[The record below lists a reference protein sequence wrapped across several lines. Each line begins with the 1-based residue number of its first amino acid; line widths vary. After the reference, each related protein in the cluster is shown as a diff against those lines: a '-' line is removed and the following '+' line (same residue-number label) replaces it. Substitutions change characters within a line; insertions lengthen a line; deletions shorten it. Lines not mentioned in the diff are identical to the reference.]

1 MGCLLI
7 VVVKRAELSNE
18 HFLRD
23 LHCGQCSWCAAVT
36 GSVDNG
42 FGDFGAGQT
51 VGEGTLDVAAQFLG
65 GSQGHE
71 HSNVEQ
77 GAITLGQPFAA
88 PDRTPDCGG
97 DVLLQGLSVG
107 AGVAREGGIDEFVAH
122 YLAADLDTGIVA
134 VGGKE
139 FIIGIA
145 HAC

>member
-23 LHCGQCSWCAAVT
+23 LHRGQCGRCAAVT
-36 GSVDNG
+36 GSVDDG
-42 FGDFGAGQT
+42 FGDLGAGQT
-51 VGEGTLDVAAQFLG
+51 VGEGALDVAAQFLG
-65 GSQGHE
+65 GSQSDE

-77 GAITLGQPFAA
+77 RAIALGQPFAA

-107 AGVAREGGIDEFVAH
+107 ASIAGEGGIDEFVAH

-139 FIIGIA
+139 FIIRIA

>member
-1 MGCLLI
+1 M
-7 VVVKRAELSNE
+7 
-18 HFLRD
+18 D
-23 LHCGQCSWCAAVT
+23 
-36 GSVDNG
+36 DG
-42 FGDFGAGQT
+42 FGDLGAGQA
-51 VGEGTLDVAAQFLG
+51 VGECTLDVATQLFGGAQ
-65 GSQGHE
+65 SDE

-77 GAITLGQPFAA
+77 GAITLGQSFAA

-97 DVLLQGLSVG
+97 DVLLQGLSIG